1 MPQLRTLIID
11 DEHLARKLLSDYVQ
25 KIPDLTLVGTCSNAF
40 EALDFLKKE
49 SVDLIFSDIQMPDLT
64 GLELM
69 KMLKHRPAV
78 IFTTAYSEFALES
91 YELEAVDYL
100 LKPIAFPRFF
110 QAANKAIE
118 RFKMKSTEKADITPI
133 APLFES
139 SHLSEKD
146 FLMVRADHKMY
157 RINFSELIFIEGQ
170 SEYVTFHLTS
180 RKITAYYSLKKLEE
194 ELPANLF
201 CRVHKSYI
209 ISLKSIEVI
218 EGNLITIANRKITIG
233 KIYKD
238 NLMQQLY
245 PESELVKEE

>member
-25 KIPDLTLVGTCSNAF
+25 KIPELTLVGTCANAF
-40 EALDFLKKE
+40 EALDFLKNE
-49 SVDLIFSDIQMPDLT
+49 NVDLIFSDIQMPDLT
-64 GLELM
+64 GLELV
-69 KMLKHRPAV
+69 KMLKSRPAI

-118 RFKMKSTEKADITPI
+118 RFRMKSPEKTEMQPHTTPT
-133 APLFES
+133 ES
-139 SHLSEKD
+139 ASHTEKD

-170 SEYVTFHLTS
+170 SEYVTFHLTT

-218 EGNLITIANRKITIG
+218 EGNLISIAGRKISIG

-238 NLMQQLY
+238 NLMQYLY
-245 PESELVKEE
+245 PEAELEKEA

>member
-25 KIPDLTLVGTCSNAF
+25 KIPELTLVGTCANAF
-40 EALDFLKKE
+40 EALEFLKNE
-49 SVDLIFSDIQMPDLT
+49 NVDLIFSDIQMPDLT
-64 GLELM
+64 GLELV
-69 KMLKHRPAV
+69 KMLKSRPAI

-118 RFKMKSTEKADITPI
+118 RFRMKSPEKTEMQPHTTPT
-133 APLFES
+133 ES
-139 SHLSEKD
+139 VAHTEKD

-170 SEYVTFHLTS
+170 SEYVTFHLTT

-218 EGNLITIANRKITIG
+218 EGNLISIAGRKISIG

-238 NLMQQLY
+238 NLMQYLY
-245 PESELVKEE
+245 PEAELEKEA